1 MLQNNDEAV
10 EYTLTITST
19 EEHRIKAALAAP
31 DLVRV
36 IGEIKDYLKGRD
48 EYIEDDLQSIGKI
61 REDILGIISDR
72 VTLHQLEY

>member
-31 DLVRV
+31 DLVTV
-36 IGEIKDYLKGRD
+36 LDEIKDYLKGRD
-48 EYIEDDLQSIGKI
+48 EYMDEDLQSIEKI
-61 REDILGIISDR
+61 REDILCIINER
-72 VTLHQLEY
+72 VTLHHLES